1 MNESKAFIL
10 CQGSK
15 VLGCYETFA
24 AAEHARDMEIKKD
37 WFSIFIK
44 KKVAK
49 AFAKSGCF
57 PSDNYFIAEVI
68 SNEVPL
74 SPFI

>member
-1 MNESKAFIL
+1 MNSKAYIL
-10 CQGSK
+10 CQGAK
-15 VLGCYETFA
+15 VLGCYETLA

-49 AFAKSGCF
+49 AFAKTGNF

-74 SPFI
+74 PTF